1 MTHLRPAAV
10 AGAFYPGDAGQLSRT
25 LDDLLAEARRHT
37 PPKAPPPKAIIAPH
51 AGYVYSGPVAARAYA
66 RLAPLAGRVT
76 RVVLLGPA
84 HRVAFRGMALPT
96 VDAFAT
102 PLGPLRLDRA
112 AIAGVVESVPGCGY
126 SDQAHAE
133 EHSLEVHLPFLRAV
147 LGDVALVPVCVGEA
161 RPEDVAALLDHLW
174 GGLETLIVVSTDLSH
189 YLDYDTGR
197 RFDAD
202 TRTAIETLDAAALS
216 YDRACGRTPMGGLLL
231 AARARGLS
239 IETLDVRSSGDTAG
253 PRDRVV
259 GYGAWALVEP
269 QADGSAAA
277 ATEASPDPETAIE
290 AMLARHG
297 ADLIALARHSIENG
311 LTRGEPLA
319 VDPATV
325 AEPLRH
331 NGACFVTLTVDGALR
346 GCIGSPQAWRP
357 LAQDVAENAWRS
369 AFHDPRF
376 PPVSARE
383 WPAVAVALSVLTPPQ
398 PFPVRDEDD
407 LVARL
412 RPGVDGLI
420 LGEHGARGLFL
431 PAVWETLPDPRE
443 FVRALKRK
451 AGLPPGHW
459 SDAITLERFAA
470 KSVKG

>member
-76 RVVLLGPA
+76 RVVLL
-84 HRVAFRGMALPT
+84 
-96 VDAFAT
+96 
-102 PLGPLRLDRA
+102 
-112 AIAGVVESVPGCGY
+112 
-126 SDQAHAE
+126 
-133 EHSLEVHLPFLRAV
+133 
-147 LGDVALVPVCVGEA
+147 
-161 RPEDVAALLDHLW
+161 DHLW
-174 GGLETLIVVSTDLSH
+174 GGPETLIVVSTDLSH

-277 ATEASPDPETAIE
+277 TAAEAAPDPETAIE

-311 LTRGEPLA
+311 LAHGEPLA

-412 RPGVDGLI
+412 RPDVDGLI